1 MPANSDLTVSGW
13 SICEKHREVGGV
25 TIDTGSIP
33 GKTPPV
39 IRLEQPS
46 SPRDRRHL
54 AADAD
59 HNLQRGIEP
68 CRD

>member
-1 MPANSDLTVSGW
+1 MPAISDLTVSGW
-13 SICEKHREVGGV
+13 SSCEKHHEVGGV

-33 GKTPPV
+33 GKTPP
-39 IRLEQPS
+39 
-46 SPRDRRHL
+46 
-54 AADAD
+54 DAD